1 MSKGGIDMDSEEYKK
16 MLIDQFLNVLSEMT
30 YEEICDVIERHD
42 IQTFLERM
50 I

>member
-1 MSKGGIDMDSEEYKK
+1 MNMNNEEYKK
-16 MLIDQFLNVLSEMT
+16 MLIDKFLDVLSEMT

-50 I
+50 M